1 MNPLLLFALLPL
13 LPLAAV
19 PAAADFKT
27 DTRSVKL
34 DYLQNEVTVI
44 FETDGVGIEKVTPLC
59 DCITARI
66 DGSRLIARVDSSKFS
81 RDNAQPR
88 LDFRERHDSIYFY
101 FPAAKQLQVGPVQ
114 Y

>member
-1 MNPLLLFALLPL
+1 MIALHEAEL
-13 LPLAAV
+13 
-19 PAAADFKT
+19 
-27 DTRSVKL
+27 
-34 DYLQNEVTVI
+34 Y
-44 FETDGVGIEKVTPLC
+44 
-59 DCITARI
+59 
-66 DGSRLIARVDSSKFS
+66 SKFS